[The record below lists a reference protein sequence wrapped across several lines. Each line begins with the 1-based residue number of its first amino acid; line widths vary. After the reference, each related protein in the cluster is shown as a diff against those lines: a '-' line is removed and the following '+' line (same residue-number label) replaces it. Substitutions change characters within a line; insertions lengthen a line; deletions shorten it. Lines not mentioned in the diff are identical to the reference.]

1 MIRKMEEK
9 DIPDVL
15 QIWLE
20 TNIRAH
26 NFIEKEYWT
35 GNYEMVKQ
43 ILPEAEVYVYEDEKN
58 GQIVGFIGMNNQY
71 VEGLFVKE
79 SAQSRGIGK
88 QLLDYAKSRKT
99 ELRLGVYQKNVRA
112 MRFYLR
118 DNLSRTKISRKA
130 HFSRVTEVVE
140 CCQMCWNL
148 HQMQHICSRYATK
161 ILICIGHFSV
171 EILGNV
177 LFCAFLQAVQQTV
190 NILR

>member
-88 QLLDYAKSRKT
+88 QLLDHAKSRKT

-118 DNLSRTKISRKA
+118 EN
-130 HFSRVTEVVE
+130 F
-140 CCQMCWNL
+140 
-148 HQMQHICSRYATK
+148 
-161 ILICIGHFSV
+161 LI
-171 EILGNV
+171 
-177 LFCAFLQAVQQTV
+177 QAEEMDKDT
-190 NILR
+190 NEKEYIMGWGK

>member
-58 GQIVGFIGMNNQY
+58 GQIVAFIGMNNQY

-88 QLLDYAKSRKT
+88 QLLDHAKSRKT

-118 DNLSRTKISRKA
+118 EN
-130 HFSRVTEVVE
+130 F
-140 CCQMCWNL
+140 
-148 HQMQHICSRYATK
+148 
-161 ILICIGHFSV
+161 LI
-171 EILGNV
+171 
-177 LFCAFLQAVQQTV
+177 QAEEMDEDT
-190 NILR
+190 NEKEYIMGWGK

>member
-20 TNIRAH
+20 TNIEAH
-26 NFIEKEYWT
+26 SFIDKEYWT

-58 GQIVGFIGMNNQY
+58 GQIAGFIGMNNQY

-88 QLLDYAKSRKT
+88 QLLDHAKSRKT
-99 ELRLGVYQKNVRA
+99 ELRLGVYQKNMRA
-112 MRFYLR
+112 VRFYLR
-118 DNLSRTKISRKA
+118 EN
-130 HFSRVTEVVE
+130 F
-140 CCQMCWNL
+140 
-148 HQMQHICSRYATK
+148 
-161 ILICIGHFSV
+161 LI
-171 EILGNV
+171 
-177 LFCAFLQAVQQTV
+177 QAEQVDEDT
-190 NILR
+190 NEKEYIMGWGK

>member
-1 MIRKMEEK
+1 MIRKMEGK

-118 DNLSRTKISRKA
+118 EN
-130 HFSRVTEVVE
+130 F
-140 CCQMCWNL
+140 
-148 HQMQHICSRYATK
+148 
-161 ILICIGHFSV
+161 LI
-171 EILGNV
+171 
-177 LFCAFLQAVQQTV
+177 QAEEMDEDT
-190 NILR
+190 NEKEYIMGWGK

>member
-58 GQIVGFIGMNNQY
+58 GQIAGFIGMNNQY

-88 QLLDYAKSRKT
+88 QLLDHAKSRKT
-99 ELRLGVYQKNVRA
+99 ELRLGVYQKNMRA
-112 MRFYLR
+112 VRFYLR
-118 DNLSRTKISRKA
+118 ENFLIQAEEMDEDTNEK
-130 HFSRVTEVVE
+130 E
-140 CCQMCWNL
+140 
-148 HQMQHICSRYATK
+148 HIMRWEK
-161 ILICIGHFSV
+161 
-171 EILGNV
+171 
-177 LFCAFLQAVQQTV
+177 
-190 NILR
+190 

>member
-58 GQIVGFIGMNNQY
+58 GQIAGFIGINNQY

-88 QLLDYAKSRKT
+88 QLLDHAKSRKT
-99 ELRLGVYQKNVRA
+99 ELRLGVYQKNVRV

-118 DNLSRTKISRKA
+118 EN
-130 HFSRVTEVVE
+130 F
-140 CCQMCWNL
+140 
-148 HQMQHICSRYATK
+148 
-161 ILICIGHFSV
+161 LI
-171 EILGNV
+171 
-177 LFCAFLQAVQQTV
+177 QAEEMDEDT
-190 NILR
+190 NEKEYIMGWGK

>member
-43 ILPEAEVYVYEDEKN
+43 ILPEAEVYVYEAEKS
-58 GQIVGFIGMNNQY
+58 GQIAGFIGINDQY
-71 VEGLFVKE
+71 IEGLFVKE

-88 QLLDYAKSRKT
+88 QLLDHAKSRKT
-99 ELRLGVYQKNVRA
+99 ELRLGVYQKNMRA
-112 MRFYLR
+112 VRFYLR
-118 DNLSRTKISRKA
+118 ENFLIQAEQVDEDTNE
-130 HFSRVTEVVE
+130 TEYIMGWE
-140 CCQMCWNL
+140 
-148 HQMQHICSRYATK
+148 K
-161 ILICIGHFSV
+161 
-171 EILGNV
+171 
-177 LFCAFLQAVQQTV
+177 
-190 NILR
+190 

>member
-1 MIRKMEEK
+1 MIRKMEET
-9 DIPDVL
+9 DISDVL

-58 GQIVGFIGMNNQY
+58 GQIAGFIGINNQY

-88 QLLDYAKSRKT
+88 QLLDHAKSRKT

-118 DNLSRTKISRKA
+118 EN
-130 HFSRVTEVVE
+130 F
-140 CCQMCWNL
+140 
-148 HQMQHICSRYATK
+148 
-161 ILICIGHFSV
+161 LI
-171 EILGNV
+171 
-177 LFCAFLQAVQQTV
+177 QAEEMDEDT
-190 NILR
+190 NEKEYIMGWEK

>member
-58 GQIVGFIGMNNQY
+58 GQIAGFIGMNNQY

-88 QLLDYAKSRKT
+88 QLLDHAKSRKT

-118 DNLSRTKISRKA
+118 ENFLIQ
-130 HFSRVTEVVE
+130 TEE
-140 CCQMCWNL
+140 MDEDTNEKEYIMGWG
-148 HQMQHICSRYATK
+148 K
-161 ILICIGHFSV
+161 
-171 EILGNV
+171 
-177 LFCAFLQAVQQTV
+177 
-190 NILR
+190 

>member
-1 MIRKMEEK
+1 MIRKMEET
-9 DIPDVL
+9 DISDVL

-20 TNIRAH
+20 TNIKAH
-26 NFIEKEYWT
+26 SFIEKEYWT

-118 DNLSRTKISRKA
+118 EN
-130 HFSRVTEVVE
+130 F
-140 CCQMCWNL
+140 
-148 HQMQHICSRYATK
+148 
-161 ILICIGHFSV
+161 LI
-171 EILGNV
+171 
-177 LFCAFLQAVQQTV
+177 QAEEMDEDT
-190 NILR
+190 NEKEYIMGWGK

>member
-1 MIRKMEEK
+1 MIRKMEGK

-58 GQIVGFIGMNNQY
+58 GQIAGFIGINNQY

-88 QLLDYAKSRKT
+88 QLLDHAKSRKT

-118 DNLSRTKISRKA
+118 ENFLIQ
-130 HFSRVTEVVE
+130 TEE
-140 CCQMCWNL
+140 MDEDTNEKEYIMGWE
-148 HQMQHICSRYATK
+148 K
-161 ILICIGHFSV
+161 
-171 EILGNV
+171 
-177 LFCAFLQAVQQTV
+177 
-190 NILR
+190 

>member
-118 DNLSRTKISRKA
+118 EN
-130 HFSRVTEVVE
+130 F
-140 CCQMCWNL
+140 
-148 HQMQHICSRYATK
+148 
-161 ILICIGHFSV
+161 LIQ
-171 EILGNV
+171 EEEME
-177 LFCAFLQAVQQTV
+177 
-190 NILR
+190 

>member
-1 MIRKMEEK
+1 MIRKMEET
-9 DIPDVL
+9 DISDVL

-58 GQIVGFIGMNNQY
+58 GQIAGFIGMNNQY

-88 QLLDYAKSRKT
+88 QLLDHAKSRKT

-118 DNLSRTKISRKA
+118 ENFLIQ
-130 HFSRVTEVVE
+130 TEE
-140 CCQMCWNL
+140 MDEDTNEKEYIMRWE
-148 HQMQHICSRYATK
+148 K
-161 ILICIGHFSV
+161 
-171 EILGNV
+171 
-177 LFCAFLQAVQQTV
+177 
-190 NILR
+190 

>member
-35 GNYEMVKQ
+35 GSYEMVKQ

-88 QLLDYAKSRKT
+88 QLLDHAKSRKT

-112 MRFYLR
+112 VRFYLR
-118 DNLSRTKISRKA
+118 EN
-130 HFSRVTEVVE
+130 F
-140 CCQMCWNL
+140 
-148 HQMQHICSRYATK
+148 
-161 ILICIGHFSV
+161 LI
-171 EILGNV
+171 
-177 LFCAFLQAVQQTV
+177 QAEEMDEDT
-190 NILR
+190 NEKEYIMGWGK

>member
-43 ILPEAEVYVYEDEKN
+43 ILPEAEVYVYEAEQS
-58 GQIVGFIGMNNQY
+58 GQIAGFIGINDQY
-71 VEGLFVKE
+71 IEGLFVKE

-88 QLLDYAKSRKT
+88 QLLDHAKSRKT
-99 ELRLGVYQKNVRA
+99 ELRLGVYQKNMRA
-112 MRFYLR
+112 VRFYLR
-118 DNLSRTKISRKA
+118 ENFLIQAEQVDEDTNE
-130 HFSRVTEVVE
+130 TEYIMGWE
-140 CCQMCWNL
+140 
-148 HQMQHICSRYATK
+148 K
-161 ILICIGHFSV
+161 
-171 EILGNV
+171 
-177 LFCAFLQAVQQTV
+177 
-190 NILR
+190 

>member
-9 DIPDVL
+9 DISDVL

-88 QLLDYAKSRKT
+88 QLLDHAKSRKT
-99 ELRLGVYQKNVRA
+99 ELRLGVYQKNMRA
-112 MRFYLR
+112 VRFYLR
-118 DNLSRTKISRKA
+118 ENFLIQA
-130 HFSRVTEVVE
+130 EEVDE
-140 CCQMCWNL
+140 DTNEKEYIMGWE
-148 HQMQHICSRYATK
+148 K
-161 ILICIGHFSV
+161 
-171 EILGNV
+171 
-177 LFCAFLQAVQQTV
+177 
-190 NILR
+190 

>member
-9 DIPDVL
+9 DISDVL

-58 GQIVGFIGMNNQY
+58 GQIAGFIGINNQY

-88 QLLDYAKSRKT
+88 QLLDHAKGRKT

-118 DNLSRTKISRKA
+118 EN
-130 HFSRVTEVVE
+130 F
-140 CCQMCWNL
+140 
-148 HQMQHICSRYATK
+148 
-161 ILICIGHFSV
+161 LI
-171 EILGNV
+171 
-177 LFCAFLQAVQQTV
+177 QAEEMDEDT
-190 NILR
+190 NEKEYIMGWEK

>member
-43 ILPEAEVYVYEDEKN
+43 ILPEAEVDVYEDEKN

-118 DNLSRTKISRKA
+118 EN
-130 HFSRVTEVVE
+130 F
-140 CCQMCWNL
+140 
-148 HQMQHICSRYATK
+148 
-161 ILICIGHFSV
+161 LI
-171 EILGNV
+171 
-177 LFCAFLQAVQQTV
+177 QAEEMDEDT
-190 NILR
+190 NEKEYIMGWGK

>member
-1 MIRKMEEK
+1 MIRKMEET
-9 DIPDVL
+9 DISDVL

-20 TNIRAH
+20 TNIKAH
-26 NFIEKEYWT
+26 SFIEKEYWT

-88 QLLDYAKSRKT
+88 QLLDHAKSRKT

-118 DNLSRTKISRKA
+118 EN
-130 HFSRVTEVVE
+130 F
-140 CCQMCWNL
+140 
-148 HQMQHICSRYATK
+148 
-161 ILICIGHFSV
+161 LI
-171 EILGNV
+171 
-177 LFCAFLQAVQQTV
+177 QAEEMDEDT
-190 NILR
+190 NEKEYIMGWGK